1 MQLVEF
7 EGITLKSSLECPVG
21 MCMLETGYSNH
32 CSDRTCEFVWMATTL
47 LLLETNNN
55 IMVYKACSKVIL
67 SSSCRCPPYLVNKK
81 ENSTK
86 G

>member
-21 MCMLETGYSNH
+21 MCMLETEYSNH
-32 CSDRTCEFVWMATTL
+32 CSDRTCEYVWVATTL
-47 LLLETNNN
+47 LLLETHND
-55 IMVYKACSKVIL
+55 IIVYKICSGVRL
-67 SSSCRCPPYLVNKK
+67 SPSCRCPTYLVNKK